1 MNKSVSK
8 QNWVSEDVIKQIKH
22 KRGRK
27 SKKELEL
34 LSRYQSQLDELGIV
48 QEEKKIKKRG
58 RKPKGG
64 KIITNIDKINN
75 VVEFEPNIILH
86 LKCKSS
92 DINNLSII
100 NVDYNPNIEQVI
112 AFNEENDVN
121 ITNFYNIEVS
131 KDFVQD
137 NISNEYTNESKVNK
151 HEINNVEPDTEC
163 HENNTPNIK
172 IIWNKLRELQQQLHN
187 NVINKKSNC
196 FWCTCVYDN
205 PTVYIPR
212 CIINGK
218 IEVEGCY
225 CMPECAVADLFRK
238 DIDISTKWE
247 RYALLNNMYKPI
259 YQYNQNI
266 KPAPSPYYTL
276 DKYLGNLTIQEYRK
290 LSTKD
295 NFLLIVDKPLTRI
308 LPELHDDLNEYPK
321 INYNTDNKRKEYRL
335 KRTKPLKHTE
345 NNVSKFS
352 N

>member
-1 MNKSVSK
+1 MNKSVGK
-8 QNWVSEDVIKQIKH
+8 KDWVSEDVIKQIKS

-34 LSRYQSQLDELGIV
+34 LSKYQSQLDELGIV
-48 QEEKKIKKRG
+48 QEEKKLKKRG

-75 VVEFEPNIILH
+75 IIEFEPNIILH

-92 DINNLSII
+92 DITNLSII

-112 AFNEENDVN
+112 AFNEENDIN
-121 ITNFYNIEVS
+121 TGNYYNIEVS
-131 KDFVQD
+131 NDFVQN
-137 NISNEYTNESKVNK
+137 NISNES
-151 HEINNVEPDTEC
+151 NNVTQINKQELNNETKTEY
-163 HENNTPNIK
+163 NQDNVTDIK

-196 FWCTCVYDN
+196 FWCTCSYDN

-259 YQYNQNI
+259 YQYKQNI

-321 INYNTDNKRKEYRL
+321 INYNTDVKRKEYKL
-335 KRTKPLKHTE
+335 KRTKPLKHKE
-345 NNVSKFS
+345 NNISS
-352 N
+352 YNY